1 MGAWQNGQWGLFSM
15 AKDMKREQEIFDKGY
30 NAVRQMAKEMVENGA
45 SLSDILFHANQVWHE
60 FKVGAIAAGFRAVD
74 EFVKTGPYI
83 DSYDAELTNKII
95 RADKRYKS
103 GADSVRVAVYESRT
117 GGGTELSPNLVT
129 KSAKAGK

>member
-1 MGAWQNGQWGLFSM
+1 M

-30 NAVRQMAKEMVENGA
+30 HAVRQMAKEMVENGA

-60 FKVGAIAAGFRAVD
+60 FKVGAIAAGFGAVD
-74 EFVKTGPYI
+74 ELVKTGPYI

-103 GADSVRVAVYESRT
+103 GADSVRIAVYESRT
-117 GGGTELSPNLVT
+117 RGGTELSPNLVT
-129 KSAKAGK
+129 KSAKAGE

>member
-1 MGAWQNGQWGLFSM
+1 MGAVQYGQGHE
-15 AKDMKREQEIFDKGY
+15 AGT
-30 NAVRQMAKEMVENGA
+30 
-45 SLSDILFHANQVWHE
+45 DILFHANQVWHE
-60 FKVGAIAAGFRAVD
+60 FKVGEIAAGFRAVD
-74 EFVKTGPYI
+74 ELVKTGPYI

>member
-1 MGAWQNGQWGLFSM
+1 MGAVQYGQGHE
-15 AKDMKREQEIFDKGY
+15 AEQQIFDKGY
-30 NAVRQMAKEMVENGA
+30 HAVRQMAKEMVENGA

-74 EFVKTGPYI
+74 ELVKTGPYI
-83 DSYDAELTNKII
+83 DRYDADLTNKII

-103 GADSVRVAVYESRT
+103 GADSMRIAGYESRT
-117 GGGTELSPNLVT
+117 RGGTELLPNIAS

>member
-60 FKVGAIAAGFRAVD
+60 FKVGAIAGRFPR
-74 EFVKTGPYI
+74 
-83 DSYDAELTNKII
+83 
-95 RADKRYKS
+95 R
-103 GADSVRVAVYESRT
+103 
-117 GGGTELSPNLVT
+117 
-129 KSAKAGK
+129 

>member
-1 MGAWQNGQWGLFSM
+1 M

-30 NAVRQMAKEMVENGA
+30 NAVRQMAKEMIENGA

-60 FKVGAIAAGFRAVD
+60 FKVGAIAAGFHAVD
-74 EFVKTGPYI
+74 ELVKTGPYI

-103 GADSVRVAVYESRT
+103 GADSVRVAAYESQTR
-117 GGGTELSPNLVT
+117 GGAEPSPIIVT
-129 KSAKAGK
+129 NSAKAGK